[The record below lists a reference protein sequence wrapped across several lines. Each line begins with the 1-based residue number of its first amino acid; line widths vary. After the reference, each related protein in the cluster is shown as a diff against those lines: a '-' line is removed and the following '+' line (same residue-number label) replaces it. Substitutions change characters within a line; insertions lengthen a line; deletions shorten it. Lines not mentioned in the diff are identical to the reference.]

1 MGLFESLRA
10 RVILRDIWW
19 ASAPCAIYEVTLPRK
34 PLAPSARVLLLGVL
48 DPSGDKRDL
57 RDVLR
62 EERSRGRKPVHT
74 DAEREQNAL
83 REGLLEL
90 IEGDDE
96 AKFGQA
102 LTALGY
108 QSDSERFRHFVEVWR
123 SLRRRRA

>member
-1 MGLFESLRA
+1 M
-10 RVILRDIWW
+10 
-19 ASAPCAIYEVTLPRK
+19 
-34 PLAPSARVLLLGVL
+34 GVL